1 MLQAI
6 NRYEPLVAHV
16 TESANIHPEQ
26 FFGLCVSAAGE
37 LATFTT
43 TSKRPPKIPPYR
55 HDRLR
60 ECFEPVMIALR
71 ESLSKVL
78 VQNAVPIPIQPGRF
92 GISVAVVNDR
102 SLFDDAV
109 FILAARA
116 DLPSDELR
124 RRFPAQLKIGPSE
137 RIGDLVRCNC
147 RAFRSAPYLSRRGR
161 SRTTPDLRISS
172 SISLTVSGNR

>member
-26 FFGLCVSAAGE
+26 FFGLCISAAGE

-43 TSKRPPKIPPYR
+43 TSKRPPKIPPYQ

-124 RRFPAQLKIGPSE
+124 RRFPAQLKIGALRTDWRPGPVATAGRSGQ
-137 RIGDLVRCNC
+137 RRTC
-147 RAFRSAPYLSRRGR
+147 RAAADPVPRRICVFRAR
-161 SRTTPDLRISS
+161 S
-172 SISLTVSGNR
+172 V